1 MPIKFARRKD
11 DVPPIANDDGIVYSD
26 NVNGNDAHF
35 RKNGRFAPKNINAR
49 EEHRRNLNDY
59 YDKLRRRKQ
68 NGENIAPNIYVENE
82 EAWNNLTDE
91 QKNAINDALYSKCAT
106 ECALYQ
112 GYNPIKAKNYK
123 KTKDWQFIKRLAD
136 NYMTYDGQKDSFK
149 PFRSSDSYE
158 EALKRFQESAKLIG
172 KNEKGVPNITNIDSN
187 VYSPYAASVAIPQ
200 IMQEFW
206 DKGIPCDVVKNPY
219 AEEDKRGIDYW
230 FYFKDSDGTI
240 FRRNV
245 DQKVSK
251 GDIKLE
257 LYSDN
262 TKKHID
268 EETGKRTFGDMNLES
283 LFNNLKKTNDSFLP
297 KDMES
302 WGMKNITPDSISQRY
317 ISGRESID
325 ALSKTL
331 EISPNDL
338 KRSEGSLQNDM
349 LTDDYLFINYSDE
362 GSKYKVSNAF
372 ISKQELHKTIKNA
385 FGNPDMIIKIVS
397 QGLIKAA
404 AYDLNIDGSNEF
416 INEIDKSITKTSKS
430 DKSVIYSQK
439 FGPFDFVLEVF
450 NNNQHTCRLYL
461 ETNLK
466 NIADSDSILNI
477 DHYYSNPGK
486 KLFNRRVENGAIKTK
501 MGDNSVDEYNNV
513 YYEDENGKR
522 KPFAYVRFAKRKNN

>member
-11 DVPPIANDDGIVYSD
+11 NVPPIADNDGIVYSD

-35 RKNGRFAPKNINAR
+35 RKNGRFAPKNITAR
-49 EEHRRNLNDY
+49 EEHRQNLNDY
-59 YDKLRRRKQ
+59 YEKLRRRKQ

-112 GYNPIKAKNYK
+112 GYKPIKAENYR

-187 VYSPYAASVAIPQ
+187 VYSPYATSVAIPQ

-257 LYSDN
+257 LYSDH

-283 LFNNLKKTNDSFLP
+283 LFNNLKKSNDSFLP

-302 WGMKNITPDSISQRY
+302 WGMKNITPDSINQRY

-385 FGNPDMIIKIVS
+385 LGNPDMIIKIAS

-430 DKSVIYSQK
+430 DKSVTYSRK
-439 FGPFDFVLEVF
+439 VGPFDFVLEVF

-461 ETNLK
+461 KTNLK

-477 DHYYSNPGK
+477 DHYYSNPRR
-486 KLFNRRVENGAIKTK
+486 KLFNKRVENGAIKTK
-501 MGDNSVDEYNNV
+501 MGDNSVDENNDV

-522 KPFAYVRFAKRKNN
+522 KPFAYVRFAKKKE